1 MTGAALSVTAVAE
14 RPKHPGR
21 YEIMALHAPV
31 PRKRGPGPGPRPT
44 FLTHSLYLGHIGH
57 KLDETQWGD
66 QSYWL
71 GAWELGA
78 SLSCP
83 RRRTQ

>member
-21 YEIMALHAPV
+21 YEIMALHAPT
-31 PRKRGPGPGPRPT
+31 PREEGPGRQANV
-44 FLTHSLYLGHIGH
+44 LTNSQIDWIGQQVV
-57 KLDETQWGD
+57 DETRWGD

>member
-21 YEIMALHAPV
+21 YEIMALHAPA
-31 PRKRGPGPGPRPT
+31 PREEGPGRQANV
-44 FLTHSLYLGHIGH
+44 LTNSQIDWIGQQVV
-57 KLDETQWGD
+57 DETRWGD